1 MSHPLEHFRKNIG
14 EEIKVA
20 EASLAKAVH
29 HLSALT
35 ESGAEAIENQLGETM
50 LKCEAK
56 RAQAEQAGQ
65 RIKLFLEEKTAHAIA
80 KYEEWKTDHEIEK
93 LEKHADKRESQAVDA
108 IIVAAYALM
117 EAEIAIIEALKARKT
132 AIEVAG

>member
-1 MSHPLEHFRKNIG
+1 MSHPLEHFRKKIG

-20 EASLAKAVH
+20 EASLAKAVQ
-29 HLSALT
+29 HLTSLT
-35 ESGAEAIENQLGETM
+35 ESGVEAIENQLGETM

-56 RAQAEQAGQ
+56 RDQAEQAGQ
-65 RIKLFLEEKTAHAIA
+65 RIKLFLEEKTAHAVV

-93 LEKHADKRESQAVDA
+93 LEKHADKRERQAVDA

-117 EAEIAIIEALKARKT
+117 EAEIAIMEALKARKT